1 MTIKKLVPVLLLAG
15 TVAFTSCKS
24 SVPDAEVKS
33 KVEAVVMPG
42 VTVDVKDGVVTLNG
56 TVNSDADKAAVEAA
70 IKALDAKEG
79 VKSVTNNLTVAPPPL
94 PATPAPEINTA
105 DADLQAK
112 VADATKDF
120 PTVQTTVKDGVITVT
135 GEVEK
140 AKVTKL
146 KQSLDN
152 LKPKKTDM
160 SAVTVK

>member
-33 KVEAVVMPG
+33 KVEAVVTPG

-70 IKALDAKEG
+70 VKALDAKEG
-79 VKSVTNNLTVAPPPL
+79 VKSVNNNLTVAAPL

-112 VADATKDF
+112 VGDATKDF
-120 PTVQTTVKDGVITVT
+120 PTVKATVKDGIITVT
-135 GEVEK
+135 GEIEK

-160 SAVTVK
+160 SAVTIK